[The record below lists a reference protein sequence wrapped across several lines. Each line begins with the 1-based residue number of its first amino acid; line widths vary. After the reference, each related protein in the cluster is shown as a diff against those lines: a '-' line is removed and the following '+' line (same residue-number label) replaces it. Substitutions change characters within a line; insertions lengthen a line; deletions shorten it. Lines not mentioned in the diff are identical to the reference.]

1 MKSVWQYSPE
11 SYTKIS
17 YVEGRGCCKA
27 HCWEVWVLEKEEESL
42 EAPGRRLRPIV
53 KKFVNSHQ
61 EGFWLSIRE
70 IIQVL
75 QKKPALGAHKNSH
88 NLPLGLRIGM
98 SQEENQGRKVRVL
111 ADFLSS
117 LISKGFSQSN
127 TIGRGLVTS
136 TVNNSHIIGKIR
148 DF

>member
-1 MKSVWQYSPE
+1 M
-11 SYTKIS
+11 
-17 YVEGRGCCKA
+17 
-27 HCWEVWVLEKEEESL
+27 
-42 EAPGRRLRPIV
+42 EAPERRSRTIV
-53 KKFVNSHQ
+53 KRFVNSHQ
-61 EGFWLSIRE
+61 EGFCLSIRE
-70 IIQVL
+70 TIQVP

-98 SQEENQGRKVRVL
+98 SQEEKQGKKVRVL
-111 ADFLSS
+111 TDFLSS

-136 TVNNSHIIGKIR
+136 AVNNFHFLGKIR

>member
-1 MKSVWQYSPE
+1 M
-11 SYTKIS
+11 
-17 YVEGRGCCKA
+17 
-27 HCWEVWVLEKEEESL
+27 
-42 EAPGRRLRPIV
+42 EAPGRRSRPIV
-53 KKFVNSHQ
+53 KRFVNSHQ
-61 EGFWLSIRE
+61 EGFCLSIME
-70 IIQVL
+70 TIQVL
-75 QKKPALGAHKNSH
+75 KKKPTLGAHNNFH

-136 TVNNSHIIGKIR
+136 TINNFQFLGKIR